1 MSYNSYKIKVGRY
14 DTVIQT
20 IILIKLLN
28 MPQINVVNRGLV
40 ATLYLYLNNK
50 KWFRKE
56 FYKLDSYT
64 NI

>member
-14 DTVIQT
+14 DTVMQT

-40 ATLYLYLNNK
+40 ATLYLYLNDK
-50 KWFRKE
+50 KMSSKRI
-56 FYKLDSYT
+56 L
-64 NI
+64 